1 MKTVV
6 LLVATKDD
14 KQLPEQKQAN
24 SFAQI
29 VQTSSI
35 EPTKYCS
42 YMYNVWCDQIL
53 LMHFVIPPTTADK
66 FYIHENFDNPSF
78 SNRWLT
84 TCPVWNMMQSRN
96 QWPSPHPQ
104 RAGIATFNHDDHAVQ
119 MAGKWTHS
127 RHQELWNAT
136 VCRRTYVPFCSLP
149 FIHVVRTFNMKLLSH
164 IIYRKRSAHGIIT
177 VIAYCVHIWGTFE
190 TGQIVDGG
198 RSVALLLGPVYA
210 NGFLTPANDSS
221 IIIQLYFTS
230 RNLRQ

>member
-84 TCPVWNMMQSRN
+84 TCPV
-96 QWPSPHPQ
+96 
-104 RAGIATFNHDDHAVQ
+104 
-119 MAGKWTHS
+119 
-127 RHQELWNAT
+127 
-136 VCRRTYVPFCSLP
+136 
-149 FIHVVRTFNMKLLSH
+149 
-164 IIYRKRSAHGIIT
+164 
-177 VIAYCVHIWGTFE
+177 
-190 TGQIVDGG
+190 
-198 RSVALLLGPVYA
+198 
-210 NGFLTPANDSS
+210 
-221 IIIQLYFTS
+221 
-230 RNLRQ
+230 